1 MEPSKTVKAL
11 LFDLDGTL
19 LNTLSDIAD
28 AMNAVLL
35 QHRAPVHPV
44 AAYKTFVGEGVSRL
58 VARSLP
64 ERMRE
69 NSDLLLQCTEAFKT
83 TYAACWSRK
92 TIPYEGIVDLLASI
106 TAAALPMAILSNKSH
121 AMTCATVDHFFSSF
135 TFAAVIGDGNF
146 PRKPDP
152 AAAQYIASVV
162 GVAPEHF
169 LLIGDTKTDM
179 QTAHAA
185 GMVPVGVSWGFRD
198 EAELRAHGASSI
210 LQHPSELL
218 SLLQ

>member
-1 MEPSKTVKAL
+1 MEPLKTVKAL

-19 LNTLSDIAD
+19 LNTLGDLAD

-35 QHRAPVHPV
+35 QHGAPAHPV
-44 AAYKTFVGEGVSRL
+44 ESYKTFIGEGLSLL

-64 ERMRE
+64 ECMR
-69 NSDLLLQCTEAFKT
+69 NNGDVVQQCTDAFKK
-83 TYAACWSRK
+83 TYAACWSR
-92 TIPYEGIVDLLASI
+92 TTTPYDGIVELLASI
-106 TAAALPMAILSNKSH
+106 TAAALPMAILSNKPH
-121 AMTCATVDHFFSSF
+121 AMTLATVHYFFGSF

-152 AAAQYIASVV
+152 AAAHYIASVV
-162 GVAPEHF
+162 GVAPENF
-169 LLIGDTKTDM
+169 LFIGDTKTDM

-198 EAELRAHGASSI
+198 EAELRTHGASSI
-210 LQHPSELL
+210 LKHPSELL
-218 SLLQ
+218 PLLQ